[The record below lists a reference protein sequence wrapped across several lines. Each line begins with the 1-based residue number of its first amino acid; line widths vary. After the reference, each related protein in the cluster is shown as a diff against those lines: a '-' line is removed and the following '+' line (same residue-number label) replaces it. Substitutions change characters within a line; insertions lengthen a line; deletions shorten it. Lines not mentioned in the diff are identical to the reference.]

1 MPGKV
6 KDAIL
11 RGRKTV
17 ETVVEEGR
25 KTVET
30 VVETGRKKVEDVV
43 EGGLNTVETVVGA
56 GLNTVE
62 TVVVKGRRTVES
74 AVILGRRTVEHA
86 LLGRR
91 TMQAAIL
98 HGREDVRI
106 EQVPV
111 PKAAQGELV
120 VQVGAALTCG
130 TDLKVFRRGYHARM
144 IVPPAL
150 FGHEQAGTVVEAG
163 EGVTAFAP
171 GDRVVALN
179 SAPCGQCYYCSRGQE
194 NLCDDLLFNNG
205 AYAEFIRIPERIVA
219 RNTLRVPDHVPL
231 EHAALT
237 EPLACAVHGF
247 EDSRPREGDIV
258 AVIGGGPLGLMI
270 LHVAALA
277 GYETIALVKRDG
289 QAEAARQLGAAH
301 VVQSPTIRK
310 AIQDAR
316 ALTPNGR
323 GVDIA
328 IEAVGLPETWQE
340 AVELVRKGGTVNFF
354 GGPAAN
360 THVNLDTNRL
370 HYSDI
375 TLRATFH
382 HTPEICRKALE
393 LIASGRFQAGA
404 FITGHAN
411 LYELNRVFENLM
423 NRNTEIKTAI
433 VPSVQQVDKPAN

>member
-1 MPGKV
+1 MAATV

-17 ETVVEEGR
+17 ENVVEGGR

-30 VVETGRKKVEDVV
+30 VV
-43 EGGLNTVETVVGA
+43 EGGLNTVETVVEA

-62 TVVVKGRRTVES
+62 TAVVKGRRTVES
-74 AVILGRRTVEHA
+74 AVSLGRKTVEHA
-86 LLGRR
+86 LLHNRS
-91 TMQAAIL
+91 TMQAAVL

-106 EQVPV
+106 ENVPV
-111 PKAAQGELV
+111 PRAEAGEIIV
-120 VQVGAALTCG
+120 RVGAALTCG

-150 FGHEQAGTVVEAG
+150 FGHEMAGTVVEAG
-163 EGVTAFAP
+163 EGVEEFVP
-171 GDRVVALN
+171 GGRVVALN
-179 SAPCGQCYYCSRGQE
+179 SAPCGQCYFCERGQE

-219 RNTLRVPDHVPL
+219 KNTLAVPDHVPL

-247 EDSRPREGDIV
+247 MDCGPRPGDTV

-277 GYETIALVKRDG
+277 GYEVIALVRHDG
-289 QAEAARQLGAAH
+289 QVEAAKQLGAAH
-301 VVQSPTIRK
+301 VVQSTSIRK
-310 AIQDAR
+310 AIAETR
-316 ALTPNGR
+316 ALTPKNR

-328 IEAVGLPETWQE
+328 IEAVGVPEAWQE

-354 GGPAAN
+354 GGCAAN
-360 THVNLDTNRL
+360 THVTLDTNRI

-382 HTPEICRKALE
+382 HTPAICRKALD
-393 LIASGRFQAGA
+393 LISGGRFQAGA
-404 FITGHAN
+404 FITGHAH
-411 LYELNRVFENLM
+411 LYELNRVFEKLM
-423 NRNTEIKTAI
+423 NRSSEIKTAI
-433 VPSVQQVDKPAN
+433 VP

>member
-1 MPGKV
+1 MAGSM

-11 RGRKTV
+11 RSRKTIEV
-17 ETVVEEGR
+17 
-25 KTVET
+25 
-30 VVETGRKKVEDVV
+30 VV
-43 EGGLNTVETVVGA
+43 EGGLNTVETVVEA
-56 GLNTVE
+56 GLNTVDI
-62 TVVVKGRRTVES
+62 VVDKGRQTVES
-74 AVILGRRTVEHA
+74 AVSLGRRTVEHT
-86 LLGRR
+86 LLSGHS
-91 TMQAAIL
+91 TMRAAVL
-98 HGREDVRI
+98 HGREDIRI

-111 PKAAQGELV
+111 PEAAPGEII

-150 FGHEQAGTVVEAG
+150 FGHELAGTVVQAG
-163 EGVTAFAP
+163 EGVTAFAS

-179 SAPCGQCYYCSRGQE
+179 SAPCGECFFCSRGQE

-205 AYAEFIRIPERIVA
+205 AYAEFIRIPARIVA
-219 RNTLRVPDHVPL
+219 KNTLHVPDHVAL

-247 EDSRPREGDIV
+247 MDSRPRPGDTV

-277 GYETIALVKRDG
+277 GYEVIALVKHDG
-289 QAEAARQLGAAH
+289 QVEAAKQLGAAH
-301 VVQSPTIRK
+301 VVQTSSIRK
-310 AIQDAR
+310 AIRETR
-316 ALTPNGR
+316 ALTPKDR

-328 IEAVGLPETWQE
+328 IEAVGVPEAWQE

-354 GGPAAN
+354 GGCAAD
-360 THVNLDTNRL
+360 TRVTLDTNRI

-382 HTPEICRKALE
+382 HTPAVCREALA
-393 LIASGRFQAGA
+393 LIAGGRFQAGA
-404 FITGHAN
+404 FITGHAH
-411 LYELNRVFENLM
+411 LYELNRVFEKLM
-423 NRNTEIKTAI
+423 NRSSEIKTAI
-433 VPSVQQVDKPAN
+433 VP